1 METINERIKYIID
14 QYYNGTVS
22 NFAKEVGV
30 TQSTMSQIVSR
41 NKNNP
46 TAATVEK
53 ILNASA
59 VNISPNWLVTG
70 RGSILLNQEEEN
82 EVQQLL
88 KGLSAILE
96 QKEKEIVQ
104 LKKNERELIE
114 ACAVLKFRMENNIN
128 IDPKKAM

>member
-70 RGSILLNQEEEN
+70 RGSILLNQ
-82 EVQQLL
+82 
-88 KGLSAILE
+88 
-96 QKEKEIVQ
+96 
-104 LKKNERELIE
+104 
-114 ACAVLKFRMENNIN
+114 
-128 IDPKKAM
+128 